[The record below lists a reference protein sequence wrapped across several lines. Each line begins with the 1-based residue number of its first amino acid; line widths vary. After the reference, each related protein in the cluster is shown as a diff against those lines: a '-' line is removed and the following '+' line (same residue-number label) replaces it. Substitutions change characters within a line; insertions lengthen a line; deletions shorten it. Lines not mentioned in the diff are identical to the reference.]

1 MNTRNKKRK
10 LLRILTPYLFLLPNT
25 LIFFIFIV
33 IPAFFGL
40 YYSFTNYDGLGEH
53 KWIGLKNYIKIF
65 GDAEFWN
72 TMLKTGGYALIVVP
86 LIYILALAIA
96 ILLIRKIKARGF
108 FRAAIYWPTMISFI
122 VAGITWKW
130 IFGDTAGI
138 VNFILESMG
147 KSAIPWTSDSFYAN
161 GIVIIAT
168 LWSRVGF
175 FMIIFIAGLQ
185 SIPDQYYEAAGID
198 GARKPEIFWNV
209 TLPLLQPTSV
219 LVVMLSFIDSF
230 KAYPLIYSLTGGG
243 PGKATTFLV
252 QYIYKYGFEKNKL
265 GYASAMSVL
274 LFFIIAVATAIQ
286 FKVNRG
292 EELS

>member
-1 MNTRNKKRK
+1 MVKKNKKIS
-10 LLRILTPYLFLLPNT
+10 RIVTPYLFLLPNT
-25 LIFFIFIV
+25 LIFLIFIV
-33 IPAFFGL
+33 VPALFGF
-40 YYSFTNYDGLGEH
+40 YYSFTNYDGLSAH
-53 KWIGLKNYIKIF
+53 KWIGFKNYRKIF
-65 GDAEFWN
+65 GDYEFWS
-72 TMLKTGGYALIVVP
+72 TMTKTGIYALVVVP

-96 ILLIRKIKARGF
+96 MLLIKKIKARGV

-138 VNFILESMG
+138 VNYILESLG
-147 KSAIPWTSDSFYAN
+147 RQTIPWTSHPFYAN
-161 GIVIIAT
+161 VIVVIAT

-185 SIPDQYYEAAGID
+185 SIPEQYYEAARID
-198 GARKPEIFWNV
+198 GAGKNRIFWNI

-219 LVVMLSFIDSF
+219 LVIMLSFIDSF
-230 KAYPLIYSLTGGG
+230 KAYPLIFALTGGG

-274 LFFIIAVATAIQ
+274 LFFIIAIATAIQ
-286 FKVNRG
+286 FKVSRKG